1 MTAATKRTYETICIT
16 KVDMPEEKFTALVDR
31 CKSAVTNE
39 GKGEWL
45 YSDEWGRAKIA
56 YTIGKDNRGRWT
68 YFRFR
73 SSAEGLNEM
82 KRTLGINEFVLRSLT
97 VRADEN
103 GADYEP
109 IRANMVQ
116 DLIDRER
123 GRDAWREER
132 TFRRGGYGDRGG
144 GGGGGYRRDSY
155 DENVERAMG
164 GNALP
169 GSVIGD
175 DGDESENEA

>member
-1 MTAATKRTYETICIT
+1 MASELRTYETICIT
-16 KVDMPEEKFTALVDR
+16 KVDMPEDKYASLVDK
-31 CKSAVTNE
+31 CKSAITTE

-73 SSAEGLNEM
+73 SKPEGINEM
-82 KRTLGINEFVLRSLT
+82 RRSLGINEFVLRSIT
-97 VRADEN
+97 TRADAN

-109 IRANMVQ
+109 IRKNMPQ
-116 DLIDRER
+116 DLLDREK

-132 TFRRGGYGDRGG
+132 NSRKFGGDRHYKQREETAIPGSAL
-144 GGGGGYRRDSY
+144 D
-155 DENVERAMG
+155 DEDMEMG
-164 GNALP
+164 GAEDP
-169 GSVIGD
+169 AA
-175 DGDESENEA
+175 E